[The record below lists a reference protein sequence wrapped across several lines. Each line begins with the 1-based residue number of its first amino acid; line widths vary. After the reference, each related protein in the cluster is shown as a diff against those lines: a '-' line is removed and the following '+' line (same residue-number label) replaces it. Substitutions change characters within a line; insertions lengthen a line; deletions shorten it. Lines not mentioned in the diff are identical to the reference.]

1 MTQKE
6 VSKNL
11 LIFVPQVAK
20 KNSLIIYAPR
30 MIFFGGVSTQKKS
43 PQIDVER

>member
-30 MIFFGGVSTQKKS
+30 MIFLGALAPKKNH
-43 PQIDVER
+43 PKMT

>member
-11 LIFVPQVAK
+11 LIFVPQVEK
-20 KNSLIIYAPR
+20 KNILIIYAPR
-30 MIFFGGVSTQKKS
+30 MIFWGALAPQKIHPKMT
-43 PQIDVER
+43 